1 MPRPPARQI
10 RADRGRERALLT
22 LALKANRFKELTL
35 SHDAKPRKVG
45 LNAAKLRNQT
55 WLQHLFKNDL
65 SARDIK
71 ILRPAAVLVMEDLKN
86 NNYCWL
92 GLVVFFFFPF
102 SFCLVFRIAFFLF
115 SMQPNCVI
123 TR

>member
-22 LALKANRFKELTL
+22 LALKANRFKELKL

-92 GLVVFFFFPF
+92 GLVFFFFSPF
-102 SFCLVFRIAFFLF
+102 LFAWFSELLSFCLACSLIA
-115 SMQPNCVI
+115 
-123 TR
+123 